1 MTKKK
6 KSVNYKKVMKTLSK
20 NYWAI
25 STVVL
30 AILLIAVLATGGL
43 GGTKVSADEAG
54 QKVLEF
60 ANNQGANAELVEVN
74 KDGSFY
80 EVILTIQGQEVPVYV
95 TKDGENL
102 VPQLIPLST
111 DETQAPTQQAPT
123 PTQTTY
129 SKEDLVKIKDF
140 SQCLADNGVKAYGA
154 GWCGYCKKLK
164 EAFGGAEQI
173 EPFYLECQNADRTN
187 TEYAELCQ
195 QEQISGFPTI
205 KINGE
210 LYNGARTI
218 DGLAA
223 AVDECEAPEVE
234 GIETQATQVSG
245 YTEEDFVKLKEFNNC
260 LGEKDVKVYGANWC
274 GWTKK
279 WVDTLGGVDAASAV
293 YVECTEETELC
304 SSEEIQGYP
313 TTKINGET
321 YSGDRTI
328 SAIAQATGCT
338 APSLEG
344 SVATTDSATAGCGA

>member
-1 MTKKK
+1 P
-6 KSVNYKKVMKTLSK
+6 S
-20 NYWAI
+20 
-25 STVVL
+25 
-30 AILLIAVLATGGL
+30 
-43 GGTKVSADEAG
+43 
-54 QKVLEF
+54 QP
-60 ANNQGANAELVEVN
+60 NAP
-74 KDGSFY
+74 S
-80 EVILTIQGQEVPVYV
+80 Q
-95 TKDGENL
+95 
-102 VPQLIPLST
+102 PQS
-111 DETQAPTQQAPT
+111 
-123 PTQTTY
+123 TY
-129 SKEDLVKIKDF
+129 SEEDLVKIKDF
-140 SQCLADNGVKAYGA
+140 SQCLADNGVKAYGV

-164 EAFGGAEQI
+164 EAFGGAAQI

-195 QEQISGFPTI
+195 QEQITGYPTI

-210 LYNGARTI
+210 IYSGARTI
-218 DGLAA
+218 EGLAA

-234 GIETQATQVSG
+234 GIGTQATQASG

-279 WVDTLGGVDAASAV
+279 WVDTLGGIDAASAV

-304 SSEEIQGYP
+304 SSEEVQGYP

-344 SVATTDSATAGCGA
+344 SVATTDSATAGCGS